1 LHTIHEKL
9 KSLQTFIKTDQLVQ
23 AHLFPNLFSRAFK
36 EACLHELL
44 ISLLWYQNCAVSKT
58 PAISATYNTLMTPMN
73 ALCASSCYPCL
84 LSE

>member
-1 LHTIHEKL
+1 MYFEISFPVSL
-9 KSLQTFIKTDQLVQ
+9 KKPLSMSYLSLCSDIRTVF
-23 AHLFPNLFSRAFK
+23 
-36 EACLHELL
+36 
-44 ISLLWYQNCAVSKT
+44 AVSKT